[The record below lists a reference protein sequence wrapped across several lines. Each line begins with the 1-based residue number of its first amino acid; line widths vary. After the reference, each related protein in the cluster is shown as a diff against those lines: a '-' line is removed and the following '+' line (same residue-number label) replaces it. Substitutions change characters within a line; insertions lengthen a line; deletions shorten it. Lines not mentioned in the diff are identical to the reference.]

1 MLPKI
6 ELKPRAQRD
15 LADLL
20 AFILRQPWGR
30 PADRRRD
37 IYTAFEAIREAPFD
51 RPVVRWVGDIGM
63 RRYRVRQFEV
73 IYAYVGAPEQYP
85 NGIVSVR
92 AIKHRRVRN
101 LLLGVRE
108 PGVSTT
114 SPPLQIREAS

>member
-51 RPVVRWVGDIGM
+51 RPVVR
-63 RRYRVRQFEV
+63 
-73 IYAYVGAPEQYP
+73 PEHH
-85 NGIVSVR
+85 V
-92 AIKHRRVRN
+92 
-101 LLLGVRE
+101 LL
-108 PGVSTT
+108 S
-114 SPPLQIREAS
+114 